1 MSHLPADTLMSIS
14 IVPLLSIAW
23 LSSFRS
29 GDVADSRIGL
39 LPVGAGN
46 RSGLVLGLTGRLTT
60 IARGDR
66 SFLIRF
72 WSGSSSFSPVLL
84 LFVPWSFLPRFN
96 ASHCSGPLFECCN
109 ATGDWRCKFIAAGTV
124 AYGDGLHDCCKSKGW
139 TEKIP
144 NALYNISYTYSAVIF
159 TCHIIYKDY
168 NLFYCVLCYYII

>member
-1 MSHLPADTLMSIS
+1 MILDNMIKKKIIITTNTIVFCIVYEKQNGNNFVKGIIYIYINVCINIIIAEKVLHLPADTSMSIS

-66 SFLIRF
+66 SFFIRF
-72 WSGSSSFSPVLL
+72 
-84 LFVPWSFLPRFN
+84 
-96 ASHCSGPLFECCN
+96 
-109 ATGDWRCKFIAAGTV
+109 
-124 AYGDGLHDCCKSKGW
+124 
-139 TEKIP
+139 
-144 NALYNISYTYSAVIF
+144 
-159 TCHIIYKDY
+159 
-168 NLFYCVLCYYII
+168 